1 MQIDIW
7 SDFVCPFCYI
17 GKQRLEQAL
26 ERFPQKINVSI
37 QYKSFE
43 LDPNASNYTGKNIHE
58 TLASKYN
65 MTIEQAKQANQ
76 QIAEQAKS
84 VGLDFVFDTMKPGNT
99 FDAHRIGKYALSI
112 NKEAEYVDTMLH
124 HYFTL
129 SKDLSDADTL
139 RSITK
144 DIGLDQDKVDSI
156 LKNESLY
163 ADQVRNDQKEA
174 QQLGITGVPFF
185 VINKKYAISG
195 AQPIETFMQAIEKVL
210 EEEDNK
216 LESLNLQKGSYCD
229 GDTCK

>member
-26 ERFPQKINVSI
+26 ERFPEKLNVSI

-43 LDPNASNYTGKNIHE
+43 LDPNASNYTGKSIHE

-65 MTIEQAKQANQ
+65 MTIDQAKQANQ

-99 FDAHRIGKYALSI
+99 FDAHRISKYASSI
-112 NKEAEYVDTMLH
+112 NKEAEYIDTMLYQ
-124 HYFTL
+124 YFTL
-129 SKDLSDADTL
+129 SKDLSDQDTL

-144 DIGLDQDKVDSI
+144 EIGLDQEEVDKI
-156 LKNESLY
+156 LKEETLY
-163 ADQVRNDQKEA
+163 AEQVRNDQAEA

-195 AQPIETFMQAIEKVL
+195 AQPIETFMQAIEKVV
-210 EEEDNK
+210 EEENNE
-216 LESLNLQKGSYCD
+216 LESLNLHKGSYCD
-229 GDTCK
+229 GDSCK